1 MVGTIVNTC
10 TIIVGTLI
18 GTLLNRGVKE
28 KYKEILYTGLG
39 LASLAIGL
47 NATITNLP
55 KSQYP
60 VLFIVALAVGGVVG
74 TRLDIDGHF
83 KRLVNRRSK
92 GNGDAKLGD
101 GLSTAILLY
110 CIGPLSMLGPVI
122 SALKGDHTFLF
133 TNATLDFVSSTIFAS
148 TYGFGMVLAA
158 PVLFL
163 WQGMFYV
170 VAQLSATAVSDALM
184 AELLIVGG
192 LMITG
197 SGLGLLNL
205 KDCKTL
211 NLLPSLLVPVI
222 WFLLM
227 ALWPSRAQ
235 AQTSSLL
242 QLDTLHVQH
251 IDFNGQ
257 TQRGTLVCNR
267 AITEDLRAIFAELY
281 RQRYPIERIR
291 PISEYGN
298 DDERSMQANN
308 TSCYCYRQ
316 VEGSQKLSKH
326 ARGLAVDVNPLYN
339 PCVRRRKDGTLLIQ
353 PATGRP
359 YVDRS
364 RSFKYKLTRYDLCY
378 RLFTQHGFRWGGSW
392 RTVKDYQHFEK

>member
-1 MVGTIVNTC
+1 MTGTIVNTC
-10 TIIVGTLI
+10 TIIAGSIL
-18 GTLLNRGVKE
+18 GALLHRGIKD
-28 KYKEILYTGLG
+28 KYKEVLYTGLG

-60 VLFIVALAVGGVVG
+60 VLFILALAIGGIVG
-74 TRLDIDGHF
+74 TRLDIDGRF

-92 GNGDAKLGD
+92 GGGETRLGD

-148 TYGFGMVLAA
+148 TYGIGMVLAA

-170 VAQLSATAVSDALM
+170 VATVSSTAVSEALM

-211 NLLPSLLVPVI
+211 NLLPSLLVPVV
-222 WFLLM
+222 WFLLV
-227 ALWPSRAQ
+227 
-235 AQTSSLL
+235 SL
-242 QLDTLHVQH
+242 
-251 IDFNGQ
+251 G
-257 TQRGTLVCNR
+257 
-267 AITEDLRAIFAELY
+267 
-281 RQRYPIERIR
+281 
-291 PISEYGN
+291 
-298 DDERSMQANN
+298 
-308 TSCYCYRQ
+308 
-316 VEGSQKLSKH
+316 
-326 ARGLAVDVNPLYN
+326 
-339 PCVRRRKDGTLLIQ
+339 
-353 PATGRP
+353 
-359 YVDRS
+359 
-364 RSFKYKLTRYDLCY
+364 
-378 RLFTQHGFRWGGSW
+378 
-392 RTVKDYQHFEK
+392 